1 MSRRSSTASE
11 GKAGK
16 RPRRAS
22 GAPGRNPPPPQ
33 SGARR
38 DLDAGSRIL
47 HLDAFSGI
55 AGNMLLGALLDLGLP
70 KRALEADL
78 AGLDVPF
85 RLDVRRVTRGPLD
98 ANYVAVSLP
107 QSRHGGGRAHRHGR
121 LVHDHP
127 HDDAD
132 HHHGRGEHSHAHGR
146 SVREIRRLI
155 SRAKLVPGVR
165 DRALAIFE
173 ALATA
178 EARVHGTDVDDV
190 HFHEV
195 GAVDAIVDVT
205 GVAIGLHRLGIER
218 ITCSPLPLGHGSVN
232 SDHGVL
238 PLPAPATLELL
249 RGVPIVPAGIAW
261 ETVTPTGAA
270 IVRTVVDEFCTLP
283 AMRVEAIGIGAGN
296 ERSEGLPNVL
306 RAVLGRGAGFGGDR
320 VVVLETHLDDLNP
333 EHFEYLMERLFE
345 AGALDV
351 ALMHLQMKKNRPGF
365 AVRVLTRPAE
375 REVLAR
381 VLFAES
387 TTLGVRVAEME
398 RVLLTREERKV
409 ATSFGSIRVKIARDA
424 SGRGTPSAEYEDC
437 KVAAKRAGVPLRE
450 VVRAAEEAARGI
462 DGPAVAPKPGPR
474 RRRVK
479 RRTR

>member
-1 MSRRSSTASE
+1 MSRRSSTASR
-11 GKAGK
+11 KPGK
-16 RPRRAS
+16 RESAKSVAARSAS
-22 GAPGRNPPPPQ
+22 K
-33 SGARR
+33 SK
-38 DLDAGSRIL
+38 LDAVQHAAAGPRIL

-70 KRALEADL
+70 KRVLEADL

-85 RLDVRRVTRGPLD
+85 RLAATRVTRGPLD
-98 ANYVAVSLP
+98 ANYVEVLLP
-107 QSRHGGGRAHRHGR
+107 QPRPGRARVHRHGR
-121 LVHDHP
+121 LVHAHEHGDEQHR
-127 HDDAD
+127 
-132 HHHGRGEHSHAHGR
+132 HGRHEHSHDQGR
-146 SVREIRRLI
+146 TYREIRRLI
-155 SRAKLVPGVR
+155 SRAKLVPSVR

-178 EARVHGTDVDDV
+178 EARVHGTAVDDV

-205 GVAIGLHRLGIER
+205 GVAVGLHRLGIER
-218 ITCSPLPLGHGSVN
+218 ITCSPLPLGHGSIH
-232 SDHGVL
+232 SDHGML

-249 RGVPIVPAGIAW
+249 RGVPIVPAGIDW

-270 IVRTVVDEFCTLP
+270 IVRTIVDEFCTLP
-283 AMRVEAIGIGAGN
+283 AMHVEAIGIGAGN
-296 ERSEGLPNVL
+296 ERAEGLPTVL

-320 VVVLETHLDDLNP
+320 VVVLETHVDDLNP

-365 AVRVLTRPAE
+365 AIRVLARPAD

-398 RVLLTREERKV
+398 RVVLTREERKV
-409 ATSFGSIRVKIARDA
+409 ATPFGSIRVKIARDP

-437 KVAAKRAGVPLRE
+437 KVAARRAGVPLRE
-450 VVRAAEEAARGI
+450 VVRAAEEAARTRNGL
-462 DGPAVAPKPGPR
+462 AVASKPNRRPR
-474 RRRVK
+474 AR
-479 RRTR
+479 

>member
-1 MSRRSSTASE
+1 MSQRSSTASS
-11 GKAGK
+11 GPGK
-16 RPRRAS
+16 RQSAKRVAARGAS
-22 GAPGRNPPPPQ
+22 KAKHAAAPHAATGP
-33 SGARR
+33 
-38 DLDAGSRIL
+38 RIL

-70 KRALEADL
+70 KRVLEADL
-78 AGLDVPF
+78 ASLDVPF
-85 RLDVRRVTRGPLD
+85 KLEVDRVTRGPLE
-98 ANYVAVSLP
+98 ANYVEVRVP
-107 QSRHGGGRAHRHGR
+107 QPRPGRARMHRHGR
-121 LVHDHP
+121 LVHAHEHGDEEHRHARSEHA
-127 HDDAD
+127 HD
-132 HHHGRGEHSHAHGR
+132 HGR
-146 SVREIRRLI
+146 SYREIRRLI
-155 SRAKLVPGVR
+155 ARAKLVPSVR

-178 EARVHGTDVDDV
+178 EARVHGTAVDDV

-205 GVAIGLHRLGIER
+205 GVAVGLHRLGIER
-218 ITCSPLPLGHGSVN
+218 ITCSPLPLGHGSIN
-232 SDHGVL
+232 SDHGML

-249 RGVPIVPAGIAW
+249 RGIPIVPAGIEW

-270 IVRTVVDEFCTLP
+270 IVRTIVDEFCALP
-283 AMRVEAIGIGAGN
+283 AMHVEAVGIGAGN
-296 ERSEGLPNVL
+296 ERSAGLPNVL

-320 VVVLETHLDDLNP
+320 VVVLETHVDDLNP

-345 AGALDV
+345 VGALDV

-365 AVRVLTRPAE
+365 AIRVIARPAE

-398 RVLLTREERKV
+398 RVVLTREERKV
-409 ATSFGSIRVKIARDA
+409 ATAFGSIRVKIARDA

-437 KVAAKRAGVPLRE
+437 KVAARRAGVPLRE
-450 VVRAAEEAARGI
+450 VVRAAEDAARNGA
-462 DGPAVAPKPGPR
+462 GPANASKATPR
-474 RRRVK
+474 PRPVK